1 MKLSDVDQKFVA
13 KTARAIR
20 NCKMGGDPEFFIANK
35 RGKVLNADRFFPGKE
50 NPLHVGYT
58 SSECRLFFDGIQ
70 GEMSYA
76 PNTCRETVIAR
87 IKAILMEAQ
96 RIAKDDHHI
105 LLKPSSKI
113 DRKII
118 ENAHPEARIFGCLP
132 DFNAYTRAT
141 NTCEMDASRH
151 PFRYAGGHLHFGISP
166 NAERDPNSKMYK
178 GEISIV
184 NDPSMHLRV
193 VKMMDLFISIVTLP
207 LDNAPGSK
215 RRRTKYGKAGCFR
228 PTPYGVE
235 YRTPSCWWIKSP
247 VTVSLVYA
255 LGRMAWSITAAGL
268 DEEFYRVLKISEEDV
283 RGIIDESNIEA
294 SNELWKKIRA
304 YLGTMFNPGSNP
316 LNIGTMVKRIGSTP
330 NGNVSLTTII
340 TMAGPD
346 LNLQR
351 ELGHYFKYVPRRF
364 STKKYPIVH
373 GLALVDYLRQG
384 ADEEFI
390 DKNVRKEW
398 NFPSEL
404 NKSDVREVSG
414 GLIKEGLLTKLG
426 KSVSTSKDFI
436 KFQASL
442 MKELGCEHSHCNVS
456 G

>member
-1 MKLSDVDQKFVA
+1 MKLSDVNQKFVA
-13 KTARAIR
+13 KTARAMR
-20 NCKMGGDPEFFIANK
+20 GCRMGGDPEFFIANK

-50 NPLHVGYT
+50 NPLHVGCVD
-58 SSECRLFFDGIQ
+58 SKCRLFFDGIQ

-76 PNTCRETVIAR
+76 PATCRETVIAR

-96 RIAKDDHHI
+96 RIAKNDHHI

-166 NAERDPNSKMYK
+166 GAERDPKSSEYK
-178 GEISIV
+178 GESSII

-193 VKMMDLFISIVTLP
+193 IKMMDLFISAVTLP

-247 VTVSLVYA
+247 ATTSLVYA
-255 LGRMAWSITAAGL
+255 LGRMAWSIAAAGL

-294 SNELWKKIRA
+294 SNELWKKLRA

-316 LNIGTMVKRIGSTP
+316 LNIRTMIKRIGSTTPVSITNIALMP
-330 NGNVSLTTII
+330 NSKLDLQKELDFFFGN
-340 TMAGPD
+340 MPHRYG
-346 LNLQR
+346 
-351 ELGHYFKYVPRRF
+351 
-364 STKKYPIVH
+364 TKKYPVVH

-384 ADEEFI
+384 ADEELI

-398 NFPSEL
+398 GFPSEL
-404 NKSDVREVSG
+404 NKSNVRSVSG
-414 GLIKEGLLTKLG
+414 GLVKDGLLTKLG
-426 KSVSTSKDFI
+426 KNVATSKDFI

-456 G
+456 